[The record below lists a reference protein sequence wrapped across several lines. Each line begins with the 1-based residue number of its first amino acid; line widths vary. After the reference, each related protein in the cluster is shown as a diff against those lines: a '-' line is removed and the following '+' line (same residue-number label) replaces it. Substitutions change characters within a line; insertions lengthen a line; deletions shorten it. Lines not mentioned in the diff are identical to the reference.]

1 MSFEAGGRTDKAG
14 NRFEIRYFI
23 LQLLKVIE
31 EEIRSATLEALG
43 DDEKGTDIWIENKNG
58 TRESQQCKGRYGNND
73 NWNFSAMDQYEIFKN
88 WKYQLDRDNNFFV
101 SLVSP
106 ISFIVFEDLI
116 KRAKNTSDNPKDFYE
131 NQIKKS
137 DDKMTNCYSNY
148 CKRMKLNPEDERDL
162 IQSIDYLNRTNYH
175 QIPDEELKNIILNKI
190 KYLFIG
196 DTEIIYNCF
205 VELVLDENILAQKID
220 VIYLDNFIKSK
231 NIMFRNL
238 SKDDRILPRI
248 TELNNEYNQFFSPI
262 NGNLIER
269 EEFTK
274 CKELIEEGKSIII
287 HGKAGYGK
295 SGITQLIIQYC
306 EQKTIPHI
314 AIKLDKRVPRDNV
327 EEWSKKLGLP
337 TSIGFCIDSISKN
350 KNAVIILDQLDAL
363 RWTQSHSRDALLVCT
378 ELIEQIKKLNF
389 ERQNKI
395 SIIFVCR
402 TYDLENDNSIK
413 LLFKDEREE
422 KIWKKINVEKFSKE
436 MLKSLIGTE
445 YAGFS
450 KKLQELLRIP
460 SNLYIWSKL
469 DKNQRYD
476 DCNTTNMLIQ
486 KWWSQLLQKA
496 NELEISEKE
505 LQECKNNIV
514 TVLDKA
520 GRISILR
527 KFLDVNASALDYLY
541 SNGFLIIENN
551 IVSFTHQSLLDYFLE
566 ENMLYKYQNG
576 NNIEEIIGDKSKQ
589 TPARRYQIQMLLE
602 DLANSDTQ
610 DFICV
615 GRELL
620 ESNNIRFYI
629 KYVFFEVLGQIT
641 DIDYDI
647 EQFILEYYDNQ
658 MYGVHVL
665 NNVIYSHP
673 QYVRILIKNGIF
685 DIWMKDDKKKDIC
698 INLLGSIK
706 EKYCVED
713 VKFIE
718 KYLFNCEEDDKKI
731 YRCFNYDIN
740 DDIDEMFELR
750 MKLYNK
756 YPELS
761 DEYINLKKMLQDN
774 ELRAIRLIKF
784 WLDNKVKNKNKR
796 IYKYEEEL
804 ITEESDIIVN
814 NDEKIIEILLPC
826 IPKETKTHFGDWTG
840 RHRFS
845 IGIERA
851 CVELIKKANANL
863 IKRNP
868 DRFLEIYEIY
878 MGKGYPIFNEFILNG
893 LERLP
898 VKYSD
903 YVIGYL
909 CADFK
914 KNIFDESSGNGDELL
929 LTKNILKKHSVK
941 CSKEVFENLEEK
953 IYFYQEDKIVEIYKR
968 IREYKLNYTCK
979 RMYWDCWGNVQVELL
994 PYLPYQRLNYKTR
1007 QLMKV
1012 LNRKFKKGSNYY
1024 KYDNGH
1030 SGSVWSPISNKNL
1043 SNKQWI
1049 RLFSNKKLEN
1059 LKIHTWKEVTG
1070 GFIESSMREFTNS
1083 FNQAVSNEPIRM
1095 INLVLS
1101 NSNIILDEFVD
1112 ALYSGLQSSENIDK
1126 VPIDLLEKVF
1136 KVFPCDNESQR
1147 ANCICWIIYKRKN
1160 INWSQ
1165 NTLNLLKNIA
1175 INHKDPVMGKP
1186 NVTNDK
1192 DKEIKSIDML
1202 QSNSLNCTRGKAA
1215 QAIGHLL
1222 WENRELFEEFKE
1234 TIQSLSEDINPVV
1247 RFASLHCLLPAY
1259 NIQKDWAR
1267 EKNLNLFE
1275 TDIRLVA
1282 FWHARDI
1289 LFFSYDKEKN
1299 RVLKI
1304 IENCYYS
1311 EDKELKEIGSYCV
1324 VEMYILKNEFSYI
1337 MNDIDSMDENQIKA
1351 ILRMAINYFNNIK
1364 YNQKVKNIIS
1374 RFKEKN
1380 YDIEQS
1386 ICRLFYDNLID
1397 LNRDKEF
1404 LKDIM
1409 NSTAGRRS
1417 IHSFI
1422 HYIDENAVSI
1432 LDFKEIIIESIN
1444 SILENSE
1451 LEKENIYYY
1460 GDELSKLIVGL
1471 YDETVGKKQR
1481 EMKNLSEKCLDIW
1494 DEMFEKQ
1501 IGSIKKLSRDILDR

>member
-31 EEIRSATLEALG
+31 EDIRSVTLEALG
-43 DDEKGTDIWIENKNG
+43 DDEKGTDIWVENKYG
-58 TRESQQCKGRYGNND
+58 TRESQQCKGRYANND
-73 NWNFSAMDQYEIFKN
+73 NWNFSAMDQYDIFKN
-88 WKYQLDRDNNFFV
+88 WKYQLDRDTTFEV

-116 KRAKNTSDNPKDFYE
+116 KRAKNTSDNPRDFYE
-131 NQIKKS
+131 NQVKKS
-137 DDKMTNCYSNY
+137 DDKMIKCYSNY
-148 CKRMKLNPEDERDL
+148 CKRMELNPEDERDL

-175 QIPDEELKNIILNKI
+175 QIPDEELKNIILSKI

-196 DTEIIYNCF
+196 DTEIIYNYF
-205 VELVLDENILAQKID
+205 VELVIDENILAQKID
-220 VIYLDNFIKSK
+220 VMYLDNFIKSK

-262 NGNLIER
+262 NGKLIER
-269 EEFTK
+269 EEFSK
-274 CKELIEEGKSIII
+274 CKELIGEGKSIII

-295 SGITQLIIQYC
+295 SGITQLVIQYC
-306 EQKTIPHI
+306 EQNTIPHI
-314 AIKLDKRVPRDNV
+314 AIKLDKRVPKDNV
-327 EEWSKKLGLP
+327 EEWSQKLGLP
-337 TSIGFCIDSISKN
+337 TSIGFCIDSISKD

-378 ELIEQIKKLNF
+378 ELIDQIKKLNF
-389 ERQNKI
+389 ERKNKI

-413 LLFKDEREE
+413 LLFKDERQE
-422 KIWKKINVEKFSKE
+422 KIWEKINIEKFSRD

-445 YAGFS
+445 YDKFS
-450 KKLQELLRIP
+450 NKLKELLRIP

-469 DKNQRYD
+469 DKNEGYD

-505 LQECKNNIV
+505 LQECKDNIV

-527 KFLDVNASALDYLY
+527 KFLNVTASALDYLY

-566 ENMLYKYQNG
+566 ENMLYKYQSG
-576 NNIEEIIGDKSKQ
+576 SNIEEIIGDKSKQ
-589 TPARRYQIQMLLE
+589 TPAKRYQVQMLLE

-615 GRELL
+615 GKELL
-620 ESNNIRFYI
+620 ESSNIRFYI

-641 DIDYDI
+641 DIDYEI
-647 EQFILEYYDNQ
+647 EQFILEYYDSKK
-658 MYGVHVL
+658 YSVHIL

-673 QYVRILIKNGIF
+673 QYVSILMKNGIL
-685 DIWMKDDKKKDIC
+685 DNWMKDNKKKEIC
-698 INLLGSIK
+698 INLLNSIK
-706 EKYCVED
+706 ERYRVED
-713 VKFIE
+713 VNFIE
-718 KYLFNCEEDDKKI
+718 KYLFNSEEDDKKI

-761 DEYINLKKMLQDN
+761 DEYIDFKKMLQDN

-826 IPKETKTHFGDWTG
+826 IPKETETHFGDWTG
-840 RHRFS
+840 RHRYS

-851 CVELIKKANANL
+851 CVELIKKANINL

-868 DRFLEIYEIY
+868 DRFLEIYESN
-878 MGKGYPIFNEFILNG
+878 MGKGYPIFNEFILDG
-893 LERLP
+893 LERLSI
-898 VKYSD
+898 KYSD
-903 YVIGYL
+903 YIIEYL
-909 CADFK
+909 CMDFK

-929 LTKNILKKHSVK
+929 LTKNILKKHSIN
-941 CSKEVFENLEEK
+941 CNKEIFENLEEK
-953 IYFYQEDKIVEIYKR
+953 IYFYQEDRAVEIYKR
-968 IREYKLNYTCK
+968 IREYRLNYTCK
-979 RMYWDCWGNVQVELL
+979 RMYWDYWGNVQVELL

-1007 QLMKV
+1007 QLMIV
-1012 LNRKFKKGSNYY
+1012 LNRKFKEGSNYY
-1024 KYDNGH
+1024 QYDNGH

-1049 RLFSNKKLEN
+1049 RLFSNKKLKE
-1059 LKIHTWKEVTG
+1059 LKEHTWKEVPG
-1070 GFIESSMREFTNS
+1070 GFIESSMREFAIS
-1083 FNQAVSNEPIRM
+1083 FSHAVSNEPIRM

-1101 NSNIILDEFVD
+1101 NSDIVLDEFVD
-1112 ALYSGLQSSENIDK
+1112 ALYSGLQTSENIDK
-1126 VPIDLLEKVF
+1126 VPTDLLEKVF
-1136 KVFPCDNESQR
+1136 NVFPCDNESQR

-1175 INHKDPVMGKP
+1175 TNHKDPVMVKP
-1186 NVTNDK
+1186 NVTNNE
-1192 DKEIKSIDML
+1192 DKEIKSIEML
-1202 QSNSLNCTRGKAA
+1202 QSNALNCTRGEAA

-1222 WENRELFEEFKE
+1222 WENKQLFEQFKE
-1234 TIQSLSEDINPVV
+1234 TIQLLSKDVNPVV
-1247 RFASLHCLLPAY
+1247 RFASLYCLLPSY

-1267 EKNLNLFE
+1267 EEILNLFE
-1275 TDIRLVA
+1275 IDIRTVA
-1282 FWHARDI
+1282 FWNARDI
-1289 LFFSYDKEKN
+1289 LFFSYPKEKD
-1299 RVLKI
+1299 RILKI
-1304 IENCYYS
+1304 IEECYYS

-1337 MNDIDSMDENQIKA
+1337 IDDINSIDENQIKA
-1351 ILRMAINYFNNIK
+1351 ILRMAINYFDNIK
-1364 YNQKVKNIIS
+1364 YNEKVKMLIT
-1374 RFKEKN
+1374 RFKESN
-1380 YDIEQS
+1380 YDIEDS

-1397 LNRDKEF
+1397 LDRDKEF

-1409 NSTAGRRS
+1409 KSATGRRS

-1432 LDFKEIIIESIN
+1432 LDFKEIIIESIK

-1451 LEKENIYYY
+1451 QEKENIYYY

-1471 YDETVGKKQR
+1471 YDETVGKKQND
-1481 EMKNLSEKCLDIW
+1481 MKILSNQCLDIW
-1494 DEMFEKQ
+1494 DKMFEKQ

>member
-1 MSFEAGGRTDKAG
+1 MSFEAGGRADKAG

-31 EEIRSATLEALG
+31 EDIRSATLEALG
-43 DDEKGTDIWIENKNG
+43 DDEKGTDIWIENKDG
-58 TRESQQCKGRYGNND
+58 TRESQQCKGRYANND
-73 NWNFSAMDQYEIFKN
+73 NWNFSAMDKYDIFKN
-88 WKYQLDRDNNFFV
+88 WKYQLDRDTNFFV

-106 ISFIVFEDLI
+106 ISFIVFQDLI
-116 KRAKNTSDNPKDFYE
+116 KRAKNTSDNPRDFYE
-131 NQIKKS
+131 NQVKKS
-137 DDKMTNCYSNY
+137 DDKMIKCYSNY

-175 QIPDEELKNIILNKI
+175 QTSDEELKNFILNKI

-196 DTEIIYNCF
+196 DTEIIYNYF
-205 VELVLDENILAQKID
+205 VELVIDENILAQKID
-220 VIYLDNFIKSK
+220 VIYLNNFIKSK

-248 TELNNEYNQFFSPI
+248 IELNNEYNQFFSPI

-269 EEFTK
+269 EEFSK

-306 EQKTIPHI
+306 DQKAIPHV

-337 TSIGFCIDSISKN
+337 TSIGFCIDRISKD

-378 ELIEQIKKLNF
+378 ELIDQIKKLNL
-389 ERQNKI
+389 ERKNKI

-413 LLFKDEREE
+413 LLFKDEMQEKFWE
-422 KIWKKINVEKFSKE
+422 KINIEKFSRD

-445 YAGFS
+445 YDEFS
-450 KKLQELLRIP
+450 SKLKELLRIP

-486 KWWSQLLQKA
+486 KWWNQLLQKA

-505 LQECKNNIV
+505 LQECKDNIV

-527 KFLDVNASALDYLY
+527 KFLNVTTGAL
-541 SNGFLIIENN
+541 
-551 IVSFTHQSLLDYFLE
+551 
-566 ENMLYKYQNG
+566 
-576 NNIEEIIGDKSKQ
+576 
-589 TPARRYQIQMLLE
+589 
-602 DLANSDTQ
+602 

-615 GRELL
+615 GKELL
-620 ESNNIRFYI
+620 ESSNIRFYI

-641 DIDYDI
+641 DIDYEI
-647 EQFILEYYDNQ
+647 EQFILEYYDNKK
-658 MYGVHVL
+658 YGIHIL

-685 DIWMKDDKKKDIC
+685 DNWMKDDKKKDLC
-698 INLLGSIK
+698 INLFSSIK
-706 EKYCVED
+706 DRYCVED
-713 VKFIE
+713 VNFIE
-718 KYLFNCEEDDKKI
+718 KYLFNSEEDDKKI
-731 YRCFNYDIN
+731 CRCLNYDIN

-750 MKLYNK
+750 MQLYNK

-761 DEYINLKKMLQDN
+761 DEYIDFKKILQNN
-774 ELRAIRLIKF
+774 ELRAIRLVKF
-784 WLDNKVKNKNKR
+784 WLDNKVNTKNKR
-796 IYKYEEEL
+796 TYKYEKEL
-804 ITEESDIIVN
+804 TIEESDIIIN
-814 NDEKIIEILLPC
+814 NDEKIIEILLPY
-826 IPKETKTHFGDWTG
+826 IPKETETHLGNWTG
-840 RHRFS
+840 RYL
-845 IGIERA
+845 IGIERV
-851 CVELIKKANANL
+851 CVELIKKANINL

-868 DRFLEIYEIY
+868 DRFLDIYECY
-878 MGKGYPIFNEFILNG
+878 MGKGYPIFNEFILDG

-903 YVIGYL
+903 YIIEYL

-914 KNIFDESSGNGDELL
+914 NNIFDETSGNGDELL
-929 LTKNILKKHSVK
+929 LTKNILKKHTIN
-941 CSKEVFENLEEK
+941 CSKEIFEDLEEK
-953 IYFYQEDKIVEIYKR
+953 IYFYKEDRAVEIYRR
-968 IREYKLNYTCK
+968 IRELKINYICNK
-979 RMYWDCWGNVQVELL
+979 MKWDYWGNVQVELL
-994 PYLPYQRLNYKTR
+994 AYLPYERLNFKMR
-1007 QLMKV
+1007 QLKSV
-1012 LNRKFKKGSNYY
+1012 LNRKFENGSNYHQ
-1024 KYDNGH
+1024 YDNIH

-1049 RLFSNKKLEN
+1049 RLFSNKKLKE
-1059 LKIHTWKEVTG
+1059 LKEHTWKEVPS
-1070 GFIESSMREFTNS
+1070 GFIESSIREFAIS
-1083 FNQAVSNEPIRM
+1083 FKYAVSNEPIRM

-1101 NSNIILDEFVD
+1101 NSNIVLDEFVD
-1112 ALYSGLQSSENIDK
+1112 ALYDGLQSSENIDK
-1126 VPIDLLEKVF
+1126 VPTDLLERVF
-1136 KVFPCDNESQR
+1136 NVFPCDSESYR
-1147 ANCICWIIYKRKN
+1147 ASCICWIIYKRKN

-1165 NTLNLLKNIA
+1165 NTLNLLKSIA
-1175 INHKDPVMGKP
+1175 INHKDPVMEKP
-1186 NVTNDK
+1186 NVTNNK

-1202 QSNSLNCTRGKAA
+1202 QSNSLNCTRGQAA

-1222 WENRELFEEFKE
+1222 WENKELFKQFKE
-1234 TIQSLSEDINPVV
+1234 TIQLLSEDINSVV
-1247 RFASLHCLLPAY
+1247 KFASLHCLLPAY

-1267 EKNLNLFE
+1267 EKILNLFE
-1275 TDIRLVA
+1275 MDIRLVA
-1282 FWHARDI
+1282 FWNARDI
-1289 LFFSYDKEKN
+1289 LFFSYDKEKE
-1299 RVLKI
+1299 RILKI
-1304 IENCYYS
+1304 IEECYYS
-1311 EDKELKEIGSYCV
+1311 EYKELKEIGSYCV

-1337 MNDIDSMDENQIKA
+1337 MDDINLMDENQIKA
-1351 ILRMAINYFNNIK
+1351 ILRMAINYFNNVK
-1364 YNQKVKNIIS
+1364 YNEKVKMLIT
-1374 RFKEKN
+1374 RFKEVE
-1380 YDIEQS
+1380 YDIEAS
-1386 ICRLFYDNLID
+1386 ISRLFYNNLINLD
-1397 LNRDKEF
+1397 RDKEF

-1409 NSTAGRRS
+1409 KSATGRRS

-1432 LDFKEIIIESIN
+1432 LDFKEIIIETIKSV
-1444 SILENSE
+1444 LENSNQE
-1451 LEKENIYYY
+1451 NENIYYY

-1471 YDETVGKKQR
+1471 YDETVDKKQSN
-1481 EMKNLSEKCLDIW
+1481 MKILSNQCLDIW
-1494 DEMFEKQ
+1494 DGMFEKQ
-1501 IGSIKKLSRDILDR
+1501 IGSIKKLSREILDR